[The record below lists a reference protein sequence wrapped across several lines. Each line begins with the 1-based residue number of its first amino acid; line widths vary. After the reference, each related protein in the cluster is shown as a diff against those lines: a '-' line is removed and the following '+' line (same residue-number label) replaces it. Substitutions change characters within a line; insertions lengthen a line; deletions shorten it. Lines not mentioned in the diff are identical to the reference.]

1 VELDHVFVMCDVGAP
16 EATALLALGLREG
29 SPNTHPGQ
37 GTACRRFFFE
47 GSYLELV
54 WVTDVDQ
61 ARHAGRA
68 PARLLERWIHRR
80 DGASPFGLV
89 LRGGDA
95 PDATGATWPMW
106 VYRAP
111 YLSVD
116 QPIEFAED
124 APLEAPEIIVLP
136 WLRAPARAGLEP
148 LAAPDLATLRSV
160 ECVVTSAVPCSLA
173 VDALHHAGI
182 VQFLTG
188 PAPMLTM
195 TFGTGSTTAYDLRP
209 ALPVLLQG

>member
-16 EATALLALGLREG
+16 EAAALLALGLREG

-47 GSYLELV
+47 SSYLELV
-54 WVTDVDQ
+54 WVSDVDQ

-68 PARLLERWIHRR
+68 PARLLERWLHRR

-89 LRGGDA
+89 LRGGDDPGA
-95 PDATGATWPMW
+95 KGATWPMW

-111 YLSVD
+111 YLSED

-148 LAAPDLATLRSV
+148 LAAADLAHV
-160 ECVVTSAVPCSLA
+160 VAVDCIVTSATPGSPA
-173 VDALHHAGI
+173 ADALHQAGL
-182 VQFLTG
+182 VRFASG
-188 PAPMLTM
+188 PAPLLTM
-195 TFGTGSTTAYDLRP
+195 TFGAASTRGYDLRP
-209 ALPVLLQG
+209 ALPVRLQG